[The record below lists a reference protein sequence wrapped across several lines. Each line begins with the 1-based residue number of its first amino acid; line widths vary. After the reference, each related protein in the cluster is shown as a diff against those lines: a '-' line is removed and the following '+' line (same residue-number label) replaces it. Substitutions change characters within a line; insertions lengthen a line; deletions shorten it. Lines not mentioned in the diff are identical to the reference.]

1 MDLTLIL
8 LNSSF
13 FANISVI
20 LCNMLKINLND
31 KLIIAGD
38 QCWASYLKNVI
49 YYSLLVLLSKVILLL
64 YLLLSGNSN

>member
-20 LCNMLKINLND
+20 LCNMLKTNLND

-49 YYSLLVLLSKVILLL
+49 YYSLLVTPFKSNIVALLITFWQQ
-64 YLLLSGNSN
+64 